1 MLKKITVDNYEIII
15 EDGKMIIG
23 SYIDYNGNKQYFEI
37 IEELE
42 KEFRDRLKY
51 YYREQWEK
59 RVKID
64 TGINEDDEIFEI
76 KISINSKSAEDIAIA
91 NEVIHSIKQEINKL
105 PKKQRKRTYL
115 KVISEFTLTEIA
127 RIENCKKQSIQES
140 VDAGITKIIKKFKK
154 F

>member
-37 IEELE
+37 TEELE

>member
-1 MLKKITVDNYEIII
+1 MLKKITLDNYEIII

-23 SYIDYNGNKQYFEI
+23 SYIDYNGDKQYFKI
-37 IEELE
+37 TEELE

-64 TGINEDDEIFEI
+64 TGINADDEIFEI
-76 KISINSKSAEDIAIA
+76 KISVNSKSAEDIAIA
-91 NEVIHSIKQEINKL
+91 NDVIHNIKQEINKL
-105 PKKQRKRTYL
+105 PKKQGKRTYL

-127 RIENCKKQSIQES
+127 KIENCKKQSIQES
-140 VDAGITKIIKKFKK
+140 VDAGINKIIKKFKK

>member
-1 MLKKITVDNYEIII
+1 MLKKITVDNYEIIV

-37 IEELE
+37 TEELE

-91 NEVIHSIKQEINKL
+91 NEVIHSIKQEVNKL

>member
-1 MLKKITVDNYEIII
+1 MLKKITLDNYEIIV

-37 IEELE
+37 TEKLE

-64 TGINEDDEIFEI
+64 TGINTDEEIFEI
-76 KISINSKSAEDIAIA
+76 RISMNSKSAEDIAIA
-91 NEVIHSIKQEINKL
+91 NEVIHSIKAEINKL

-140 VDAGITKIIKKFKK
+140 VDAGISKIIKKFKK